1 MITKNFRLND
11 LAFVFADKLILDFTQ
26 FRIPL
31 ICNPRKKLEQIET
44 ISY

>member
-11 LAFVFADKLILDFTQ
+11 LVFADKLILDFTQ

-31 ICNPRKKLEQIET
+31 ICNPRKKCNSNKSKQ
-44 ISY
+44 